1 MTSIHTTDGPQVS
14 LVIPI
19 RNEAG
24 NIGPLIEEIRTSLET
39 AGFSWEILVINDGS
53 TDGSAH
59 EVESLSGNASQIHL
73 IHLTDGR
80 GKSAA
85 LLRGFA
91 SVRGKAVVMLDG
103 DGQDDPS
110 EIPKMLTQLGLAPDG
125 QKVPPAEADLV
136 NGWKIGRAS
145 CRERV

>member
-1 MTSIHTTDGPQVS
+1 MTSTHPTDRPQVS

-24 NIGPLIEEIRTSLET
+24 NIGSLLNEIRASLDT

-53 TDGSAH
+53 TDGSVD
-59 EVESLSGNASQIHL
+59 EVESLSGDTSRIHL

-85 LLRGFA
+85 LSRGFA
-91 SVRGKAVVMLDG
+91 RVRGESVVMLDG
-103 DGQDDPS
+103 DGQDLS
-110 EIPKMLTQLGLAPDG
+110 LIH
-125 QKVPPAEADLV
+125 
-136 NGWKIGRAS
+136 I
-145 CRERV
+145 

>member
-1 MTSIHTTDGPQVS
+1 MTSTHSTDRPQVS

-24 NIGPLIEEIRTSLET
+24 NIGSLLNEIRTSLDT

-53 TDGSAH
+53 TDESVN
-59 EVESLSGNASQIHL
+59 EVESLSGDTSHIHL

-85 LLRGFA
+85 LSRGFA
-91 SVRGKAVVMLDG
+91 RVRGESVVMLDG

-110 EIPKMLTQLGLAPDG
+110 EIPKMLHATGHG
-125 QKVPPAEADLV
+125 
-136 NGWKIGRAS
+136 S
-145 CRERV
+145 